1 MNESLP
7 FNLKAV
13 WTSQLAS
20 GITLSREEME
30 RRMKMHERKL
40 RKDRMSFWI
49 GQFCVM
55 AAGVLA
61 INMRSHLWGEVIR
74 ISCLALWAILY
85 NTGYAQQV
93 RGGNSGVA
101 LGLNPSSHP
110 LVDTYRDHLS
120 RRRDFYRHASFLV
133 VPCLVIAVFAL
144 PGIAAIMQGRVSS
157 LLLIP
162 YGLLLTL
169 SLSLYT
175 FRRRIEL
182 PGIEREIRE
191 LDEFRKWN
199 PAG

>member
-1 MNESLP
+1 
-7 FNLKAV
+7 
-13 WTSQLAS
+13 
-20 GITLSREEME
+20 
-30 RRMKMHERKL
+30 
-40 RKDRMSFWI
+40 
-49 GQFCVM
+49 
-55 AAGVLA
+55 
-61 INMRSHLWGEVIR
+61 
-74 ISCLALWAILY
+74 
-85 NTGYAQQV
+85 
-93 RGGNSGVA
+93 
-101 LGLNPSSHP
+101 
-110 LVDTYRDHLS
+110 
-120 RRRDFYRHASFLV
+120 V

>member
-1 MNESLP
+1 
-7 FNLKAV
+7 
-13 WTSQLAS
+13 
-20 GITLSREEME
+20 
-30 RRMKMHERKL
+30 MHERRL
-40 RKDRMSFWI
+40 RKDRRSFWI
-49 GQFCVM
+49 GQLLIA
-55 AAGVLA
+55 AAGIVA
-61 INMRSHLWGEVIR
+61 INMRPYLLGEVMR
-74 ISCLALWAILY
+74 VSCLATWVILY
-85 NTGYAQQV
+85 SGGYAH
-93 RGGNSGVA
+93 RFCAGNSGVA

-133 VPCLVIAVFAL
+133 VPCLVIGVFAL
-144 PGIAAIMQGRVSS
+144 PGIAAIMQGRVGM

-169 SLSLYT
+169 SVSLYAV
-175 FRRRIEL
+175 RRRIEL

>member
-1 MNESLP
+1 
-7 FNLKAV
+7 
-13 WTSQLAS
+13 
-20 GITLSREEME
+20 
-30 RRMKMHERKL
+30 
-40 RKDRMSFWI
+40 
-49 GQFCVM
+49 
-55 AAGVLA
+55 
-61 INMRSHLWGEVIR
+61 
-74 ISCLALWAILY
+74 LWAILY

-157 LLLIP
+157 LL
-162 YGLLLTL
+162 TL